1 MHAVDEVFNTPL
13 PYEGLQHKELLS
25 VKKMMQ
31 GDALWETIKVVLGW
45 LVDTV
50 CQTIELPLHRVL
62 HLKSIFDELQD
73 IGGAD
78 VSVKK
83 IPQQSR

>member
-1 MHAVDEVFNTPL
+1 
-13 PYEGLQHKELLS
+13 
-25 VKKMMQ
+25 
-31 GDALWETIKVVLGW
+31 LWETIKVVLAW

-50 CQTIELPLHRVL
+50 CQTIELPLHRIL

-83 IPQQSR
+83 IPQQSKIISLKKIQFYSESN